1 MPLGRPAVVLITVAA
16 LLATGAV
23 AAALV
28 VWLGLYD
35 IAANVPHTQ
44 PVHTLLETTM
54 HRSVK
59 RRAAAIDV
67 PPLAGP
73 ARVLRGAA
81 CFRDHCVQCH
91 GAPGRAQSAIGR
103 SMQPL
108 PGPLVDAP
116 LRWNAAELYWIT
128 RNGIRMSGMPAW
140 QYRLDEAELWA
151 VVAFLQRLPGLSAAE
166 FTALAGSAD
175 ASCPAPRRDGLP
187 PGFVASTE
195 RGRIALT
202 QYACSSCHRIPGV
215 TGSDVH
221 VGPPLAGLARRQTI
235 AGRLPNTPG
244 SMRRWIADPRHAD
257 AQTTMPALEP
267 RETDLHDMI
276 AYLSTLQ

>member
-1 MPLGRPAVVLITVAA
+1 MLITIAA

-28 VWLGLYD
+28 VGLGLYD

-81 CFRDHCVQCH
+81 CFRDHCMQCH
-91 GAPGRAQSAIGR
+91 GAPGRAQSPIGR

-140 QYRLDEAELWA
+140 QHRLDEAELWA

-235 AGRLPNTPG
+235 AGRLPNTPE

-267 RETDLHDMI
+267 RETDLHDMV